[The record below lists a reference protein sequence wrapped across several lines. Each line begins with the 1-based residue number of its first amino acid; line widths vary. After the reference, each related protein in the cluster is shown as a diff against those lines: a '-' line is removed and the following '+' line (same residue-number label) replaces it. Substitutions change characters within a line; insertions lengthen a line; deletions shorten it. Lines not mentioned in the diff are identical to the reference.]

1 MSKTHS
7 NRAQRH
13 PLLDVQTPSHHP
25 HRPSR
30 EPSRRERMRAA
41 LAQQDQESR
50 GTLEFPEPEAVL
62 PKPDW

>member
-1 MSKTHS
+1 MSKTH
-7 NRAQRH
+7 RAQMP
-13 PLLDVQTPSHHP
+13 PLLDVLTTSHHP

-41 LAQQDQESR
+41 LAQQEQESR
-50 GTLEFPEPEAVL
+50 GALEFPDPEAMP